1 MRKINNTFGT
11 SNRKNA
17 FRIRN
22 EMKKKK
28 KILCYAGKKKKERE
42 SINKLIFHVKK
53 IKINKRQSNHIN
65 SYK

>member
-28 KILCYAGKKKKERE
+28 KKLNKKKK
-42 SINKLIFHVKK
+42 KKK
-53 IKINKRQSNHIN
+53 ISKHEDSKPKIVPN
-65 SYK
+65 

>member
-28 KILCYAGKKKKERE
+28 KNKKIKKKKKKKKKSSAMQER
-42 SINKLIFHVKK
+42 KK
-53 IKINKRQSNHIN
+53 KRENPLIN
-65 SYK
+65 SYSMLKK

>member
-28 KILCYAGKKKKERE
+28 SSAMQERKKKRE
-42 SINKLIFHVKK
+42 NPLINSYSMLKK